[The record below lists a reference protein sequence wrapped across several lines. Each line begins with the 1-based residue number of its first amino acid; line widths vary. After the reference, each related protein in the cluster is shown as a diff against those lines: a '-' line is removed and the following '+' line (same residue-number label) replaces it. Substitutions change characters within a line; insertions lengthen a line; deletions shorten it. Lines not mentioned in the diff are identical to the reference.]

1 MTVGRRAL
9 RSLPVLFTK
18 QFVGGLLVA
27 ATLTTGF
34 MTADALSGIGQ
45 AATASKRA
53 VRVDPPQ
60 SGPNTGDVKAIV
72 GLINTERARAGLAP
86 VAWQDQV
93 AAAAMAHS
101 IDQARMNLM
110 THTGS
115 DGSDAGARL
124 TQAGFVWHAW
134 GENVAAGYMS
144 VPAVFDGWMGSP
156 GHKTQILGNYLYIGM
171 GASASATGTVYWTLD
186 FAR

>member
-1 MTVGRRAL
+1 M
-9 RSLPVLFTK
+9 LFTK

-27 ATLTTGF
+27 ATITTGV
-34 MTADALSGIGQ
+34 MTADALSIIQ
-45 AATASKRA
+45 QPATASKRA
-53 VRVDPPQ
+53 VRVDPPHA
-60 SGPNTGDVKAIV
+60 GPNSGDVTTV
-72 GLINTERARAGLAP
+72 LGLINAERARAGLAP

-144 VPAVFDGWMGSP
+144 VPAVFAGWMGSP
-156 GHKTQILGNYLYIGM
+156 GHKAQILGNYLYIGM
-171 GASASATGTVYWTLD
+171 GASASTTGTVYWTLD